1 MVRKLKT
8 HEQKLLKKTDFMS
21 WQVDQQGRQGEMLR
35 KFHVTKREHYNQ
47 PPTNYNFSITCSFK
61 TNNVSLSTE

>member
-35 KFHVTKREHYNQ
+35 KYEEIVGE
-47 PPTNYNFSITCSFK
+47 SED
-61 TNNVSLSTE
+61 L

>member
-21 WQVDQQGRQGEMLR
+21 WQVDQQGRQGDMLR
-35 KFHVTKREHYNQ
+35 KCAFTAFFDFFNIEENIKFFH
-47 PPTNYNFSITCSFK
+47 
-61 TNNVSLSTE
+61 